1 MDTARILVGDHTGI
15 IKIIDPNIRQL
26 GSAGK
31 HKLVLNIHIKNDVFL
46 SVHENGLISEFDDSG
61 QFQTLREPSGKILD
75 AYPIND
81 SICVTFHNGS
91 IELNTS
97 LLQTR
102 QTTCHGTSILLQDLA
117 LCGTTPVELWDLEKQ
132 KEKWK
137 AWTLKPKEE
146 VSDNKCWLKGSE
158 ILTITGN
165 NEIFMFDIRAGK
177 KPRRVSQL
185 NKPGQTFFYP
195 LQTIFNSEEYLFVG
209 DTVGNVYKV
218 DNDLKVLGKTKGRS
232 TGSVLSVFEKSGKL
246 YSCGLDRRLMI
257 HDVKTMNLLDRK
269 YLWQKLTKVIA
280 VD

>member
-1 MDTARILVGDHTGI
+1 MDTSRILVGDHTGI

-26 GSAGK
+26 GSPGK
-31 HKLVLNIHIKNDVFL
+31 HKLVLNIHTKDEVFW

-61 QFQTLREPSGKILD
+61 QFNTLREPSGKILD
-75 AYPIND
+75 AYPINN
-81 SICVTFHNGS
+81 SICVIFHNGT
-91 IELNTS
+91 IELDTS

-102 QTTCHGTSILLQDLA
+102 QTNCHGGSILLQDLA
-117 LCGTTPVELWDLEKQ
+117 LCGTTPVELWDLERQ

-137 AWTLKPKEE
+137 GWTLKPKEE
-146 VSDNKCWLKGSE
+146 VQDNKCWLKGSE
-158 ILTITGN
+158 IITITGN

-195 LQTIFNSEEYLFVG
+195 LQTIFNSEEFLFVG

-232 TGSVLSVFEKSGKL
+232 TGSVLSIFEKSGIL